1 MKPEQLKLSQVGIAF
16 IIFTL
21 LWLSF
26 FSFPSPKVI
35 NLDTSWQQ
43 ILAYAFQ
50 HHWQAGV
57 DYIFTYGPLGYFSLK
72 NPSYNAEVF
81 YPTIAWWMIAS
92 SLLSL
97 LFLVSGYKLQH
108 WLERFVYFFLLAV
121 IISEVSRFSDS
132 FYFLAM
138 TCATLLLIHPPH
150 FLVAPRRYVVAVG
163 VALLTFALLSLT
175 KFVFFIFAL
184 VCVIGLLIVIGQRY
198 SFLTALTIPLT
209 FMLLLMGSWLLC
221 QQSLGNLPTF
231 IVNSLHLTSYYSEA
245 MSYPV
250 DLKIVWLG
258 IYAAGLITFM
268 VILNGLNSPRQL
280 DQWVSSSILL
290 LGLFLNWKASFVRY
304 ETLIHGVMFFCFAMI
319 APFLL
324 ERAPHLKG
332 VRPLFFSSLL
342 FTNVFVTTLGTF
354 YIVEPQGYNVS
365 NFIEIWSK
373 KIVNNTTT
381 LWSLTDKKHDYDT
394 VTAKLRQRYEL
405 PNTQKQVGYAT
416 VDMFPPQQGILL
428 LNAFN
433 YHPRPLFQGYSA
445 YTEFLL
451 EKNGNFYADPQ
462 QAPEF
467 VLFGIEPLDKRF
479 PTLEDSQVL
488 NLILRDYQPLF
499 MEKGFLLLKRHPR
512 HADTIAR
519 AKQPLLTKEVTIGEL
534 IALQPLR
541 ENNLFLS
548 LDIQKSLLGQL
559 TTLFFQLPSL
569 FLEVETTDQM
579 HFTYRLI
586 PSMSKTDFLLNPL
599 LLDQTDWLNW
609 YLGRPLK
616 RVATMRLTVESNWL
630 WYLLKP
636 TITVKL
642 TDHEEVSPYPIAELT
657 KHTLQNDLFS
667 LALESLPDF
676 VSVPNMIRL
685 NQEKKDN
692 PEEEDKEA
700 IWIVPSPG
708 EMRFKIAPGNYRLT
722 GQFGL
727 LGTDLPQEKA
737 SPAAGVQFSAVFMD
751 AENQESTIFQ
761 KLLQPWQ
768 VAADRKTIK
777 FDFTFNLT
785 VAGTLVLHTQ
795 SIPFNNSLGKWAFWS
810 DIKILHN

>member
-1 MKPEQLKLSQVGIAF
+1 LKQQLKLPQVGIAL
-16 IIFTL
+16 ISFTL

-26 FSFPSPKVI
+26 FSFPSPKMI

-43 ILAYAFQ
+43 LLAYTFQ

-72 NPSYNAEVF
+72 NPSYQADVF
-81 YPTIAWWMIAS
+81 YPTIAWWLVTS

-97 LFLVSGYKLQH
+97 IFLAVGSKLHH
-108 WLERFVYFFLLAV
+108 WLERFIYLFLLIF
-121 IISEVSRFSDS
+121 IISEVSRFSDT

-138 TCATLLLIHPPH
+138 MGATRLLIHPPH
-150 FLVAPRRYVVAVG
+150 FLASPKRYVA
-163 VALLTFALLSLT
+163 ALGIALCTFALLSLT
-175 KFVFFIFAL
+175 KFIFFIFAII
-184 VCVIGLLIVIGQRY
+184 CVLGILIIIGQRY
-198 SFLTALTIPLT
+198 SLLTALTIPLT
-209 FMLLLMGSWLLC
+209 FMLMLMGSWLLC

-231 IVNSLHLTSYYSEA
+231 IANSLHLTSYYSEA

-258 IYAAGLITFM
+258 IYATGLITFM

-280 DQWVSSSILL
+280 DQWVSSGILL

-304 ETLIHGVMFFCFAMI
+304 ETLIHGVMFFGFAMI

-324 ERAPHLKG
+324 ERAPRLKG

-342 FTNVFVTTLGTF
+342 FTNVLVTTFGTF
-354 YIVEPQGYNVS
+354 YIVEPQGYTVN

-381 LWSLTDKKHDYDT
+381 LWSLTNKKHDYDT
-394 VTAKLRQRYEL
+394 VTAKLRQRHEL
-405 PNTQKQVGYAT
+405 PNIQKQVGYAT

-428 LNAFN
+428 LNALN

-445 YTEFLL
+445 YTESLL
-451 EKNGNFYADPQ
+451 EMNGNFYANPQ

-467 VLFGIEPLDKRF
+467 VLFGIDPLDKRF

-488 NLILRDYQPLF
+488 NIILRDYRPLF

-519 AKQPLLTKEVTIGEL
+519 AKLPVLTKEVTIGEL
-534 IALQPLR
+534 IALQPLS

-548 LDIQKSLLGQL
+548 LDIQKTLLGQL
-559 TTLFFQLPSL
+559 TTLFFQLPAL

-586 PSMSKTDFLLNPL
+586 PSMSQTDFLLNPL

-616 RVATMRLTVESNWL
+616 RVATMRLIAESDWL
-630 WYLLKP
+630 WHLLKP

-642 TDHEEVSPYPIAELT
+642 TDHEEVSPYPIDELT

-667 LALESLPDF
+667 LALDSLPNF

-685 NQEKKDN
+685 NEEKKDN

-708 EMRFKIAPGNYRLT
+708 EMRFNIAPGNYKLT
-722 GQFGL
+722 GQFGIL
-727 LGTDLPQEKA
+727 STDLPPEKA
-737 SPAAGVQFSAVFMD
+737 SPVAGVQFSAIFVD
-751 AENQESTIFQ
+751 AENQESAIFQ

-768 VAADRKTIK
+768 VAADKNTIK
-777 FDFTFNLT
+777 FNFTFNLT
-785 VAGTLVLHTQ
+785 AAGTLVLHTQ
-795 SIPFNNSLGKWAFWS
+795 SIPFNNPLGKWAFWS
-810 DIKILHN
+810 GIKILPN